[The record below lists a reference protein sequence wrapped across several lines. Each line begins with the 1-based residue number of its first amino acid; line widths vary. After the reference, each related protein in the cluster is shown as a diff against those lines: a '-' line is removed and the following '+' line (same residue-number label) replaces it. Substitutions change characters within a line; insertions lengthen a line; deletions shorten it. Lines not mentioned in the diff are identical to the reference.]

1 MAFSYPQTAF
11 QWARRDARMKW
22 LEETLI
28 MISGEDPRKA
38 IWGKLLIWE
47 LPDRVRKPM
56 PITAWGECQL
66 TTIFRY
72 IPFW

>member
-11 QWARRDARMKW
+11 PWARRDARMKW

-28 MISGEDPRKA
+28 RISGEDLRKA

-56 PITAWGECQL
+56 P
-66 TTIFRY
+66 
-72 IPFW
+72 